1 MYVYVLNLRTPQ
13 ALQYVLTLI
22 GLLIF
27 IVAIALPAYIGRL
40 KVFSSTTSRTSII
53 GAESNKAASL
63 GK

>member
-1 MYVYVLNLRTPQ
+1 MYVLPAVRSSNTKST
-13 ALQYVLTLI
+13 LTLI